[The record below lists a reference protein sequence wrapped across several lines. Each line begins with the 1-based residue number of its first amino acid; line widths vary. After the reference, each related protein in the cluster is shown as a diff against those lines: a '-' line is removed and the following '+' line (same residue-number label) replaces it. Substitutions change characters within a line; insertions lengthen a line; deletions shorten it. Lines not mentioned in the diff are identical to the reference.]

1 MQIPREL
8 FWELEVLKRVYSI
21 TTLSSFL
28 YKEVELSTAKAFCIC
43 QCTCRDNYT
52 IETIGAN

>member
-1 MQIPREL
+1 M

-28 YKEVELSTAKAFCIC
+28 HKEVELNTAKAFCIC
-43 QCTCRDNYT
+43 
-52 IETIGAN
+52 

>member
-1 MQIPREL
+1 MYIPREL

-43 QCTCRDNYT
+43 
-52 IETIGAN
+52 